1 MKADGRVQPLRADI
15 YYYCSDSKRE
25 RDVSL
30 LLSDK
35 EWEKGSF
42 PSDAGGKKKPE
53 KLMLSADLIFYTSLF
68 SGVSREKKRSFEK
81 IFEDYIL
88 PSDSFDLKRVP
99 KLSLRRGYC
108 VTPNQR
114 TPIEMVW
121 VGPSIIGGSNWVGPV
136 GSHCRRDKS
145 RQKSKVKAL
154 CGRALG
160 NNTGY

>member
-1 MKADGRVQPLRADI
+1 MGEFNPYELIFTIIARIQRGKEMFL
-15 YYYCSDSKRE
+15 CSYQIKNGKR
-25 RDVSL
+25 DHFL
-30 LLSDK
+30 LTQ
-35 EWEKGSF
+35 G
-42 PSDAGGKKKPE
+42 GGKKNRKNSCSQQILFFILLCFLVYPE
-53 KLMLSADLIFYTSLF
+53 KW
-68 SGVSREKKRSFEK
+68 SFEK

-99 KLSLRRGYC
+99 KLSLRRGCC

-136 GSHCRRDKS
+136 GSRCRRDKA